1 VFYCLVLGSLGEQI
15 RERNKVSAR
24 IWGIFTICINAPEGC
39 QRGTHGVRTHANT
52 NTHAPANSRKHTS
65 SRRSLDACVFS
76 TRNLSSSRRTR
87 DIHPFTAQT
96 DTSGGWKRAWPA
108 RCWVGQRVGRT
119 PLADCRART
128 TRPSIARTTT
138 SQYSE
143 GERPPHTKRQQPPS
157 SESSSSSPAVY
168 ELLSLALALALALA
182 LDSHPASTSRPTT
195 RTHPQP
201 HASRH
206 DSFSEE
212 R

>member
-1 VFYCLVLGSLGEQI
+1 MVL
-15 RERNKVSAR
+15 
-24 IWGIFTICINAPEGC
+24 ICMNAPEGC

-65 SRRSLDACVFS
+65 SRRSLDACVLAFF
-76 TRNLSSSRRTR
+76 RPEIYHLSDALAIFTL
-87 DIHPFTAQT
+87 TAQT
-96 DTSGGWKRAWPA
+96 DTSGGWKPPWPA

-182 LDSHPASTSRPTT
+182 LDSHPASTARPTT